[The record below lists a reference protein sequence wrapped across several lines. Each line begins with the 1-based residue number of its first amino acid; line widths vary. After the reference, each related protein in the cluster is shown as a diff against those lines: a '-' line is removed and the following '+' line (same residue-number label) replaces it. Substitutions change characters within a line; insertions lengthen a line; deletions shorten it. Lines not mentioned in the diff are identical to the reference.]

1 MGKRCQT
8 LSFGGG
14 ACSAGGTHDLSGSG
28 DYTLRQN
35 AGQGEWRRDPDVG
48 RPALERRQARRRAHG
63 RNSPEPTSTTALSRL
78 TCVAGFVVTGNEDG
92 ANHVIA
98 ELSRAGGDVGFTVPG
113 QAFTYWNMGPGPGPD
128 YSDTDH
134 GREYSASIGRAA
146 ASNLVA
152 VARASTANPTPAPP
166 N

>member
-1 MGKRCQT
+1 M
-8 LSFGGG
+8 
-14 ACSAGGTHDLSGSG
+14 
-28 DYTLRQN
+28 
-35 AGQGEWRRDPDVG
+35 
-48 RPALERRQARRRAHG
+48 
-63 RNSPEPTSTTALSRL
+63 
-78 TCVAGFVVTGNEDG
+78 VTGNEDG

-98 ELSRAGGDVGFTVPG
+98 ELSQGRRRCRFHCPG